1 MNVGQR
7 IQALRKSKGM
17 TLKDL
22 SAKINMSVSF
32 LSDIENSRSSPS
44 LKRCREIA
52 AGLNVT
58 VGELL
63 GERGSAEN
71 ESLNGAESVWL
82 SLSSPEGRRLSELL
96 CDFDNW
102 NVSDK
107 QELLAYL
114 SVKQTARN
122 QKERRK

>member
-7 IQALRKSKGM
+7 IQDLRKSSGM

-63 GERGSAEN
+63 GEHYSPGDVSSTNSGSVTFA
-71 ESLNGAESVWL
+71 L
-82 SLSSPEGRRLSELL
+82 SCPEAKRLSELL
-96 CDFDNW
+96 YDFDDWSSN
-102 NVSDK
+102 DK

-114 SVKQTARN
+114 SAKKTARN
-122 QKERRK
+122 QKERKK